1 MSISLLEVNNLQVS
15 FRSEEGLTKAVDGIS
30 FTVNK
35 GEITGI
41 VGESGSGKSVTALS
55 VMRLIPFPPGQITGG
70 DIRYHC
76 NDQAINLTALSEMEM
91 RAYRGREISM
101 IFQEPM
107 TSLNPVYTCGSQ
119 VMEAI
124 LLHRKVDKKE
134 AMGQTIELFRKV
146 KLPDPEQAFHRYPH
160 QLSGGQKQRVMIAMA
175 MSCSPK
181 LLIAD
186 EPTTALDVTV
196 QKAILELLKELQEK
210 EGMSIVFIT
219 HDLGVVAEI
228 ADQVLVMYKG
238 KIVEQNKV
246 AEIFQHPHHPYTKG
260 LLACRPPLGKRLS
273 RLPVISDFMEE
284 VNGSVQEKQ
293 PGIGAAIE
301 SWTVNEEQTRRRL
314 EQLQSQAPL
323 LQLKGIKT
331 WFPAKKNIFGRAKGW
346 IKAVDGVSFEVMPGE
361 TLGLVG
367 ESGCGKTTLGR
378 TILLLTE
385 PMEGEIIYDGK
396 DLRSL
401 SPAAMREMR
410 KDIQLIFQDPYSSL
424 NPRLSVGSA
433 IMEPLQVHGLYGNE
447 KARKDKVMELL
458 EKVNLKPAHF
468 DRYPHEF
475 SGGQR

>member
-1 MSISLLEVNNLQVS
+1 MSLSLLQVNNLQVS
-15 FRSEEGLTKAVDGIS
+15 FRSEEGLMKAVDGIS

-76 NDQAINLTALSEMEM
+76 NDQAVNLTALSEMEM

-101 IFQEPM
+101 ICQEPM

-196 QKAILELLKELQEK
+196 QKAILELLKELQE
-210 EGMSIVFIT
+210 
-219 HDLGVVAEI
+219 
-228 ADQVLVMYKG
+228 
-238 KIVEQNKV
+238 
-246 AEIFQHPHHPYTKG
+246 
-260 LLACRPPLGKRLS
+260 
-273 RLPVISDFMEE
+273 
-284 VNGSVQEKQ
+284 
-293 PGIGAAIE
+293 
-301 SWTVNEEQTRRRL
+301 
-314 EQLQSQAPL
+314 
-323 LQLKGIKT
+323 
-331 WFPAKKNIFGRAKGW
+331 
-346 IKAVDGVSFEVMPGE
+346 
-361 TLGLVG
+361 
-367 ESGCGKTTLGR
+367 
-378 TILLLTE
+378 
-385 PMEGEIIYDGK
+385 
-396 DLRSL
+396 
-401 SPAAMREMR
+401 
-410 KDIQLIFQDPYSSL
+410 
-424 NPRLSVGSA
+424 
-433 IMEPLQVHGLYGNE
+433 
-447 KARKDKVMELL
+447 
-458 EKVNLKPAHF
+458 
-468 DRYPHEF
+468 
-475 SGGQR
+475 